1 MIIKTIKKL
10 KLLSKCN
17 IKIAKPILVSIIY
30 LDDIFLKF
38 RIFLFCLFLK
48 NDNKIVKAMKD
59 LKKEGVAI
67 IPNFYSENE
76 IQIINKECSKLIDK
90 IPLEKVNQSK
100 DYIESEDINI
110 DGKSIYL
117 EKLGG
122 SIKLKGLN
130 IVNDFF
136 NKIGEEI
143 ENNLISFIYQLSVK
157 KPYLVY
163 NVSHD
168 GSLKHP
174 IFKNHSNKKNNE
186 AIAGRPHVDLY
197 LHKLRGFIALKDVNR
212 NNGATVYFKK
222 SMNSKL
228 LKENH
233 VNLILKDFGHLDTN
247 EESHYISENK
257 LDKLNENCTKSF
269 IECKKGD
276 LALIDLKT
284 AHYAILPK
292 EGERHLLWMYY

>member
-17 IKIAKPILVSIIY
+17 IKIARPILVSFIY
-30 LDDIFLKF
+30 LDDFFLKL

-48 NDNKIVKAMKD
+48 DDNKIVKAIKD
-59 LKKEGVAI
+59 LKKDGVAI

-76 IQIINKECSKLIDK
+76 IRSINEECLKLIDK

-100 DYIESEDINI
+100 NYIEGEEIDI
-110 DGKSIYL
+110 DGKQIYL

-130 IVNDFF
+130 FVNNFF
-136 NKIGEEI
+136 NKIGKEI
-143 ENNLISFIYQLSVK
+143 ENNLINLIYQLSIN

-163 NVSHD
+163 NVTHD

-174 IFKNHSNKKNNE
+174 VFQNYSNKKNNE

-212 NNGATVYFKK
+212 DNGATVYFRK

-228 LKENH
+228 LRENH
-233 VNLILKDFGHLDTN
+233 INLILKDFGHLETN
-247 EESHYISENK
+247 EESHYISAE
-257 LDKLNENCTKSF
+257 KLNELNESCVKSF

-276 LALIDLKT
+276 LALLDLKT